1 MQKILK
7 NMSKNFNYSNLN
19 SQRFEHPF
27 TMTKNSSSVS
37 MVASLRRRA
46 DKSIADDVSPRI
58 GINETNI
65 VNNSNNVGQ
74 PVESKIDVNNGSK
87 LITAIRQQAKK
98 ISKLRGIQI
107 EIVANDNLVNINNR
121 ILAEVFQ
128 IVTEGLCKVRQQ
140 TKADYVLINIEC
152 NEERLKLE
160 IQNNNPKPVVLNEFL
175 SKSINNR
182 AASLNGKAYFGNTNQ
197 YLTISVEIPIC

>member
-1 MQKILK
+1 
-7 NMSKNFNYSNLN
+7 MSKNFNYSNLN

-37 MVASLRRRA
+37 MHASVRRTVGI
-46 DKSIADDVSPRI
+46 SIADDISPRI

-65 VNNSNNVGQ
+65 GDNSNIVGQ
-74 PVESKIDVNNGSK
+74 PVESKNDVNNGSK

-98 ISKLRGIQI
+98 ISELRGIQI
-107 EIVANDNLVNINNR
+107 EIVAEDNLVNINNR

-128 IVTEGLCKVRQQ
+128 IVTEELCNIRRQ
-140 TKADYVLINIEC
+140 TKANYVLINIEC
-152 NEERLKLE
+152 SEQRLKLE
-160 IQNNNPKPVVLNEFL
+160 IQNNNPKPVALNEFL

-182 AASLNGKAYFGNTNQ
+182 AASLNGKAYFSNTNQ
-197 YLTISVEIPIC
+197 HLTISVEIPIC